1 MVCGICNAD
10 YNTDEYKP
18 SIIRPCGHEVCSKCL
33 SLIENKICPFCRGNI
48 ELESLNYGVLNDLHN
63 QLIRTDKTHINFLTL
78 NAFLKIDKCKKALNN
93 EFKRKFDDS
102 KLVLERSK
110 MTIENKVK
118 KEIVL
123 LNKKK
128 EEYFKELDQINAS
141 YIKVLNDIFML
152 EEKEKE
158 EYEFRQQISR
168 LSLNELVVNFKSLE
182 DNTNKRLNELKR
194 CKRVNKEFE
203 VDRQKSNRSI
213 TKKLLLWL
221 FTLVVFTCFT
231 TLDAKRL
238 VDTNNSYIYTS
249 YYYYYYIDYYYYFT
263 EDSNLEEWILWT
275 VWDVFVI
282 FVLTLFYEFISI
294 YLGEMLIKLLN
305 VSLIVCLN
313 LARIIFKIMIFI
325 HKTIRFFWPLIFIY
339 FLVLV
344 SSNESLQSTLKFHWS
359 MVTKLLHDHKA
370 NNAQKA
376 RNSFQ

>member
-1 MVCGICNAD
+1 MECGICNAD

-93 EFKRKFDDS
+93 EFKRKLDES
-102 KLVLERSK
+102 ELVLERSK
-110 MTIENKVK
+110 MSIENKVK

-231 TLDAKRL
+231 SLDAKKL
-238 VDTNNSYIYTS
+238 N
-249 YYYYYYIDYYYYFT
+249 FK
-263 EDSNLEEWILWT
+263 
-275 VWDVFVI
+275 DVFVI

-325 HKTIRFFWPLIFIY
+325 YKTIRFFWPLIFIY

-344 SSNESLQSTLKFHWS
+344 SSNQSLQSTLKYHWS
-359 MVTKLLHDHKA
+359 MVTKLLHNHKA
-370 NNAQKA
+370 NNAQKV